1 MMYRFIVIVSGAL
14 ALAACSSTPDWM
26 SLDGLKPAP
35 IMDTV
40 RFESEPPGAE
50 AKTSTGQ
57 TCRTP
62 CALALPVNTPMTVTF
77 TLNGYT
83 PETETVEPISI
94 TGSPTQLRPNPVMVE
109 LTPAPPAPKSV
120 KKPAPPKKKPAAKP
134 AAAKP
139 AAARARPA
147 AARAPAPA
155 PMSGTSAPQEAPAP
169 WPSAAPPQR

>member
-1 MMYRFIVIVSGAL
+1 MMYRVVAIISGAL

-26 SLDGLKPAP
+26 SLDGLKPSP

-62 CALALPVNTPMTVTF
+62 CALALPVNSPVTVTF
-77 TLNGYT
+77 SLNGYR
-83 PETETVEPISI
+83 PETESLEPIAAS
-94 TGSPTQLRPNPVMVE
+94 GNPTQLRPNPVMVE
-109 LTPAPPAPKSV
+109 LTPAPPQAKPV
-120 KKPAPPKKKPAAKP
+120 KKPAAPKKPAGKP

-139 AAARARPA
+139 AGA
-147 AARAPAPA
+147 AAPMAASPAQ
-155 PMSGTSAPQEAPAP
+155 SQAPAP
-169 WPSAAPPQR
+169 WPNNPPQR